1 MRRKGSIQ
9 DLTYFGTLIIG
20 LAFLGYIFLYVTD
33 TTTTTGLL
41 VAGQMGASS
50 NATVAISQTK
60 VAAQNFMGIIP
71 VVMAVGGLSLIL
83 LAAFI
88 PVSPIFLPVG
98 IFLLLISV
106 VIFYNVQNAMPT
118 VFQNAFFAPLVAQYP
133 LPAAI
138 INNIGLVILVLG
150 AGLLI
155 VMYGRNSSAGR
166 PEG

>member
-1 MRRKGSIQ
+1 VRGSIQ
-9 DLTYFGTLIIG
+9 DLTYFGSLIIG
-20 LAFLGYIFLYVTD
+20 LAFLGYIFLYITT

-60 VAAQNFMGIIP
+60 VAAQNFMGVIP
-71 VVMAVGGLSLIL
+71 IVMAVGGLSIIF

-88 PVSPIFLPVG
+88 PVSPIFLPIG
-98 IFLLLISV
+98 ILMLLISV
-106 VIFYNVQNAMPT
+106 VIFYNVQQALPG
-118 VFQNAFFAPLVAQYP
+118 VFASSFFAPLVAQYP

-138 INNIGLVILVLG
+138 VNNIGLIVLVLG

-155 VMYGRNSSAGR
+155 VMYGRNSGAGR